1 MNTQMNSRTDQASGS
16 ALVASLQAIVQKLNA
31 IPYSVIALI
40 ARAATFSV
48 FFRSG
53 TQKLSDWNS
62 TLLLFQNE
70 YHVPVLPPNIA
81 AYMAASLELGA
92 STLVLVGL
100 CTRVSVTALLGMTAV
115 SLTISA
121 VYLAGGLVDRPGQV
135 LGGLVR
141 RIYLDGI
148 RAKGDGTGVRVV
160 AESPA
165 VRLKPRDLR
174 RGVP

>member
-16 ALVASLQAIVQKLNA
+16 ALVTSLQAIVQKLNA

-92 STLVLVGL
+92 STLVLIGL

-115 SLTISA
+115 IEIFVYPMAWPDHIQWLAFMFILLARGPGKISLDALLFGKWT
-121 VYLAGGLVDRPGQV
+121 Q
-135 LGGLVR
+135 
-141 RIYLDGI
+141 
-148 RAKGDGTGVRVV
+148 
-160 AESPA
+160 
-165 VRLKPRDLR
+165 
-174 RGVP
+174 